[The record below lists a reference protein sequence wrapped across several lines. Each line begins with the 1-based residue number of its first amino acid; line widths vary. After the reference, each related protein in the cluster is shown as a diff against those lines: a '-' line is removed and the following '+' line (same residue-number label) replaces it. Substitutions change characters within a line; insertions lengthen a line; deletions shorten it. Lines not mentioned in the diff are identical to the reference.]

1 MGATCLAASQV
12 ARLRP
17 ELGPWVRP
25 ALRKAGRTFFLKP
38 TFWAQ
43 GLGFAQALSAGW
55 GASGRR
61 CDLLC
66 AKKVAPMGQA
76 QALAVRPAWLQGR
89 SHPWASLSPS

>member
-1 MGATCLAASQV
+1 MGATFLAARQV

-25 ALRKAGRTFFLKP
+25 ALRKAGRTFLLKP

-43 GLGFAQALSAGW
+43 GLVFAQALSAGG

-66 AKKVAPMGQA
+66 VKQVAPMGQA
-76 QALAVRPAWLQGR
+76 QA
-89 SHPWASLSPS
+89 